1 MRKPWSWRK
10 SLVVLAIT
18 VAAFMALPVA
28 HAQQIFLPGTV
39 VALEGTPHL
48 WIADD
53 QGVLHWGGDTR
64 ALAGRH
70 INWSARAEVSLAGLR
85 ALPKGDPWLSAGLLK
100 EGDPIYLVKWETEWP
115 LPRLLHIQSIA
126 DVEIFGIDET
136 NYGDFVLDRA
146 TWEARYGISV
156 AGLQRAEL
164 PPADSSA
171 APASATPAGPDS
183 ADIPYQSIRG
193 YDGGAGTLNL
203 PQGAVTL
210 QLQFGGWGEGPV
222 TVTYETGSGARVA
235 LIDNKEV
242 GYYGEIVFD
251 APQAAS
257 YLFRVSASRD
267 WIIWVGLAP
276 GLPSVPKPLNGC
288 RTAVRWHQS
297 GDGVH
302 KARFDCGGVRLD
314 GTSYSEIN
322 TDKKHW
328 VVWYRDGK
336 FLAVTATGSTLSAED
351 VQISYQALSGY
362 GGGAGQLTLPA
373 GQVTINIEYGNWKK
387 APFTLT
393 LRSPSGEQISV
404 LDAAMIAYR
413 SRLTVNIAE
422 AGSHSVHIGAQRDW
436 RLWVG
441 VDAGGIISR
450 LEDID
455 VPVDGCSTR
464 KDWKLDKG
472 VYRGEYKCPS
482 FNLRGAFFPGLNT
495 DSKFWV
501 VWSREDKF
509 HEVTSHKT

>member
-1 MRKPWSWRK
+1 MSTRRAS
-10 SLVVLAIT
+10 T
-18 VAAFMALPVA
+18 VA
-28 HAQQIFLPGTV
+28 
-39 VALEGTPHL
+39 
-48 WIADD
+48 
-53 QGVLHWGGDTR
+53 
-64 ALAGRH
+64 
-70 INWSARAEVSLAGLR
+70 VSG
-85 ALPKGDPWLSAGLLK
+85 
-100 EGDPIYLVKWETEWP
+100 
-115 LPRLLHIQSIA
+115 
-126 DVEIFGIDET
+126 
-136 NYGDFVLDRA
+136 
-146 TWEARYGISV
+146 
-156 AGLQRAEL
+156 
-164 PPADSSA
+164 
-171 APASATPAGPDS
+171 
-183 ADIPYQSIRG
+183 
-193 YDGGAGTLNL
+193 
-203 PQGAVTL
+203 
-210 QLQFGGWGEGPV
+210 
-222 TVTYETGSGARVA
+222 
-235 LIDNKEV
+235 
-242 GYYGEIVFD
+242 
-251 APQAAS
+251 
-257 YLFRVSASRD
+257 
-267 WIIWVGLAP
+267 
-276 GLPSVPKPLNGC
+276 
-288 RTAVRWHQS
+288 
-297 GDGVH
+297 
-302 KARFDCGGVRLD
+302 LD
-314 GTSYSEIN
+314 GTSYSAIN

-373 GQVTINIEYGNWKK
+373 GRVTINIEYGNWNK

-501 VWSREDKF
+501 VWSREGKF